1 MLPLFPADQ
10 KILLQIQSP
19 LGCSQGF
26 THLWPPVLIDIHGAV
41 QGGHKVAHGVLA
53 LLQV

>member
-10 KILLQIQSP
+10 KSCYKRQSP
-19 LGCSQGF
+19 LGCSWGF
-26 THLWPPVLIDIHGAV
+26 THLWPTVLINVHGAV
-41 QGGHKVAHGVLA
+41 QWGHKVAHGVLA